1 MTIDYTIN
9 RWVNHVPRRQWAR
22 EEDGWQRFGEAIP
35 RAILESKPLA
45 EVHRLDLALFV
56 VFEEASLRVSGS
68 LTRLAPDEDTLNFCA
83 QQTLDEARHLE
94 MFQRR
99 LRLTC
104 EALGDPG
111 RAATATQAVMS
122 PPLKRFIA
130 RCYEVVDRGEFVEG
144 LTLMNLIFE
153 GLAYP
158 LYAYEERYW
167 KPIDPF
173 LASLVHSAFADES
186 RHVGYGAALVK
197 RALDADPARRERV
210 QALCAEASR
219 AMQEVFDYYVRT
231 FVALFDAV
239 ARKHAGLF
247 EGAEFAPGRAIA
259 GTSYEEQVRTIQDS
273 MQREHSSLIARAG
286 LAHG

>member
-1 MTIDYTIN
+1 MTIDYSIR
-9 RWVNHVPRRQWAR
+9 RWVKHVPRRQWER
-22 EEDGWQRFGEAIP
+22 EEDSWDDIEEAIP
-35 RAILESKPLA
+35 PAIVASRPLA

-104 EALGDPG
+104 EALGDPA

-122 PPLKRFIA
+122 PPLKRFIS
-130 RCYEVVDRGEFVEG
+130 RCYDVVDRGEFVEA

-167 KPIDPF
+167 RPIDPF
-173 LASLVHSAFADES
+173 LASLVHAAFADES

-210 QALCAEASR
+210 QALCTEASL
-219 AMQEVFDYYVRT
+219 AMREVFDYYVRT

-239 ARKHAGLF
+239 ARKHGDLF
-247 EGAEFAPGRAIA
+247 ENAEFAPGRTIA
-259 GTSYEEQVRTIQDS
+259 ATSYEEQVRTIQDS
-273 MQREHSSLIARAG
+273 MQREHACLISRAG
-286 LAHG
+286 LSHG